1 MPSPKFT
8 FFARIKADDE
18 LTPALT
24 RLRRRANRTFRA
36 IGRSSGRAAKS
47 IAKIGTVGAAAAAAG
62 LAKLTLDYA
71 KQADELAK
79 FSKQTQFGVESL
91 QELEFAAERAGVGA
105 ETMRKAI
112 EKLSKNVGDAKA
124 DTGTLKTI
132 LDKTSPSLLEAAKNT
147 TDTEQALM
155 LFLGAIRELPDASQ
169 KAALANAAFGRSGLK
184 VIRLADDGADAL
196 EAYREEA
203 RRYGLIT
210 AAQAAAAENFANE
223 QTNLTASL
231 VGLRNE
237 IGGELLPVLTPYV
250 KRLKE
255 WVVANR
261 GLISSQIVDTVKGL
275 ADGIASVD
283 WSNVI
288 SQTGALFDNL
298 GLVVGALADVV
309 KFMTSIDDMVAGKE
323 RQLST
328 VFGTGIE
335 GVQGGRGFAR
345 HVLSRQAQI
354 EASGG
359 AGPAAINR
367 AMATMPRIGRSI
379 DPQQSFNSAA
389 QLMSP
394 AAEVSISFANAPPG
408 MAVDSIRTKDGAKV
422 SLKTGPRKV
431 GR

>member
-91 QELEFAAERAGVGA
+91 QELEFAADRAGVGA

-210 AAQAAAAENFANE
+210 ATQAAAAEKFADE

-250 KRLKE
+250 ERLKE

-261 GLISSQIVDTVKGL
+261 GLISSKIVSVVEGI

-283 WSNVI
+283 WTGVI
-288 SQTGALFDNL
+288 DGADKFAGHIGTIAEGLSSLVELMREIRDLADLPTTAVDTLRFRDEVQTMERRVAKRRAEL
-298 GLVVGALADVV
+298 GLPAFTGTVRPGRKPGRLDLGVSRSVEVPQRNAFEAL
-309 KFMTSIDDMVAGKE
+309 
-323 RQLST
+323 
-328 VFGTGIE
+328 
-335 GVQGGRGFAR
+335 
-345 HVLSRQAQI
+345 
-354 EASGG
+354 
-359 AGPAAINR
+359 N
-367 AMATMPRIGRSI
+367 
-379 DPQQSFNSAA
+379 
-389 QLMSP
+389 P